1 MQNSRT
7 PSIGFGIAKNTLDEY
22 NFNNGEPIA
31 IHNDELPATAPV
43 AVNTEEE
50 YQIHQQ
56 KLLLQ

>member
-1 MQNSRT
+1 MQQSRT

-31 IHNDELPATAPV
+31 VHNDGHPATAPV

-50 YQIHQQ
+50 YQMHQQ
-56 KLLLQ
+56 KLLL